1 MTRSIIDHDADRTSG
16 GVRELAA
23 DRDDHAIARLAALAT
38 VAWMAEALIPM
49 PLPGLKPG
57 IANVVV
63 LYARFRL
70 GLRAALWIAL
80 LRVVGGSLML
90 GTFLSPGFAL
100 AFAGTLASCVVLV
113 LASALPTRWFGPVT
127 HSVLAALGHVAGQLA
142 IAAWWLIPVSGLVW
156 LVPLLAAGAVAF
168 GASNGLV
175 VAHLLRQ
182 DEATP
187 AGVAT

>member
-100 AFAGTLASCVVLV
+100 AFAGTF
-113 LASALPTRWFGPVT
+113 ASALPARWFGPVT